1 MIYSLI
7 ILLNYHRYEFELSDQ
22 EETILM
28 DIISHFNQEQLTEE
42 RVVEKIIISWF
53 YRLIKLQNKKISI
66 IMAAYTFLIC
76 FVFRCEH

>member
-22 EETILM
+22 EETILK

-66 IMAAYTFLIC
+66 NMAAYTFLIC

>member
-1 MIYSLI
+1 MFKNISEIYLSNSSFDIDEHINSVFLKSMIYSLI
-7 ILLNYHRYEFELSDQ
+7 FLLNYHRYKFELSDQ

-53 YRLIKLQNKKISI
+53 
-66 IMAAYTFLIC
+66 
-76 FVFRCEH
+76 